1 MDERTGMFEDEV
13 WKEIEID
20 GITLEINVRKI
31 DDEGWALCIVNELGI
46 MSHWTDFFETAQDA
60 LEAGIKAIETEGVGA
75 FVDTEG
81 FDYLLH

>member
-13 WKEIEID
+13 RKEVEID
-20 GITLEINVRKI
+20 GITLEIATRKI

-46 MSHWTDFFETAQDA
+46 QSHWTDLFETAEDA

-75 FVDTEG
+75 FLDTEG
-81 FDYLLH
+81 FEYLLH